1 MNNSDSFFSPLSPPL
16 SLSFLFIFQ
25 LHQCDDFLNFPSHF
39 SPLVAVFHSS
49 SLPCISDPMIF
60 FCSSVFFFVFF
71 HIRPIHHFSQ
81 FSSFISISS
90 PSISA
95 FFLFFLSPPFLWKI
109 LSLRFLP
116 PSISSSSSYL
126 SYTNA
131 MISSIFPVIFWERC
145 SPLPHF
151 IHPCDNIYDVGCG
164 RDPLFSGQ
172 SVLPSLPIYHQCT
185 AHVRAPIFNY

>member
-1 MNNSDSFFSPLSPPL
+1 MNNSDSFFSPLSPPLSL

-60 FCSSVFFFVFF
+60 SCSSVFFFVFF

-95 FFLFFLSPPFLWKI
+95 FFSFFPFSSFSLENSFSPF
-109 LSLRFLP
+109 
-116 PSISSSSSYL
+116 SSSSYL

-151 IHPCDNIYDVGCG
+151 IHPW
-164 RDPLFSGQ
+164 
-172 SVLPSLPIYHQCT
+172 SVPIKICEPWHGNLTWNNAMLTLEQDAYIT
-185 AHVRAPIFNY
+185 IFVHRNHFLGL